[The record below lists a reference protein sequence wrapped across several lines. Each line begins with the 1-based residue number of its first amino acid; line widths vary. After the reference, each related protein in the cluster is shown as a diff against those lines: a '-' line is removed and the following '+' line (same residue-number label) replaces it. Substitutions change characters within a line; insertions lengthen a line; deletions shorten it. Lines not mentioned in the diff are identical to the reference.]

1 MPSYITNNLLCVMG
15 KEINKTRKQA
25 EKHSKDDKEIND
37 YDYKRQA
44 DFEEEGDEEISGED

>member
-1 MPSYITNNLLCVMG
+1 ME

-25 EKHSKDDKEIND
+25 AKHSKDDKEIND
-37 YDYKRQA
+37 SDYKRQA